1 MSINR
6 YQYPKK
12 HICKSNVK
20 QQQQQIKQ
28 KWVFYNTAIF
38 IVITTR
44 TAVSIAG
51 TASFYITLISANI
64 SYKAKASI
72 TSTIA
77 DITKTI
83 NVAIG

>member
-1 MSINR
+1 MS
-6 YQYPKK
+6 
-12 HICKSNVK
+12 
-20 QQQQQIKQ
+20 
-28 KWVFYNTAIF
+28 FYNTAIF